1 MVKQA
6 TSYRELMTELDEVLE
21 SLNGDNVDVDEALKL
36 YERGVV
42 LTKQLTAY
50 LEKAE
55 NTLSTLRE
63 E

>member
-1 MVKQA
+1 
-6 TSYRELMTELDEVLE
+6 MTELDEVLE